1 MYFKGESERG
11 NILERVV
18 GMAQNDTT
26 RNARPG
32 GCGFSVSTHSLGILF
47 NISYVLVMVQIVC

>member
-11 NILERVV
+11 SKLERVM
-18 GMAQNDTT
+18 GMAWNDTT

-32 GCGFSVSTHSLGILF
+32 GCGFSVSMHSLGILF
-47 NISYVLVMVQIVC
+47 NISYVLVMVQMVC